1 MYTLEST
8 LARLKIEERI
18 RETGTIASAAVDAI
32 SRCPTH
38 GGCECEVAQSYAGCP
53 ETAGGAD
60 DLGAG
65 PRLPAAGAVGMRAHA
80 AVSAVGLWTVG
91 RPRAI
96 RGHNPGTA
104 AGGVP
109 SAAARAVRV
118 SLWAGRL
125 AAPMVGRRHSLANG
139 DDESDRA
146 VSTAATQVHEGR
158 PGWPR
163 STQHRTGGPSGVRRT
178 TARSKQLAVHA
189 CLRVIWP

>member
-125 AAPMVGRRHSLANG
+125 AAPWS
-139 DDESDRA
+139 
-146 VSTAATQVHEGR
+146 AADIRWQMAMTNQTVLCR
-158 PGWPR
+158 PQPPR
-163 STQHRTGGPSGVRRT
+163 STRGGLGGRGRHNIGLAARRASGARRRGANNWQST
-178 TARSKQLAVHA
+178 PVFG
-189 CLRVIWP
+189 

>member
-125 AAPMVGRRHSLANG
+125 AAPMVGRRHSLAKAMTNQT
-139 DDESDRA
+139 
-146 VSTAATQVHEGR
+146 VLC
-158 PGWPR
+158 
-163 STQHRTGGPSGVRRT
+163 RTGGPSGVRRT